1 MKYFRVE
8 TANGSRY
15 VKSKKAIRT
24 RRTRR
29 QAAQILQ
36 EPVAWVRPISP
47 IAYATKKLIDK
58 MFIQ

>member
-15 VKSKKAIRT
+15 VKSKKAI
-24 RRTRR
+24 RTRR